1 MEIIKR
7 DDIMT
12 NLEEYKKLIKN
23 ATTKQEVDKISY
35 KAFLED
41 DNALS
46 FKKSL
51 YDRVAELCIKR
62 KGELS

>member
-1 MEIIKR
+1 
-7 DDIMT
+7 MT
-12 NLEEYKKLIKN
+12 DLEEYKKLIKN
-23 ATTKQEVDKISY
+23 ATTKEEIDDISY

-46 FKKSL
+46 DKKSL
-51 YDRVAELCIKR
+51 YDKVAELCIKR